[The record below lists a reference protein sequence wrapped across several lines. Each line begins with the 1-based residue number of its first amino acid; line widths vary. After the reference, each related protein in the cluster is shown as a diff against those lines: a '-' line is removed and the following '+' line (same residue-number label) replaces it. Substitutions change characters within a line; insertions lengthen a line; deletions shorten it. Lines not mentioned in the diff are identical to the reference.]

1 MNITT
6 KRESYLKDVKDN
18 YSLTVEGGDDN
29 FFFVG
34 SESERDMLK
43 RMAESIVSHYEQRLK
58 LK

>member
-6 KRESYLKDVKDN
+6 SILTNLDKDN
-18 YSLTVEGGDDN
+18 YSVTIEGGDSS

-34 SESERDMLK
+34 SEAERDMLK
-43 RMAESIVSHYEQRLK
+43 RMAESIISHYEQRLK